1 MKYKL
6 LRFSL
11 LSMLVMLFGGF
22 SLAAIL
28 EDSDE
33 KTATIDLADFDNAD
47 KSYTV
52 SKAGTSSTGGE
63 MEIITT
69 DVIVSSS
76 LGYAKKSEMSIYKT
90 GSMTIAFNQGISAH
104 LTKVEITLS
113 NSYPF
118 SEPAGWTTSYTANG
132 ESVTASTT
140 AKVAD
145 KTVQTFTT
153 DATNVK
159 SLTLTNASNGKTGIR
174 KIVVTYVKDANGGD
188 EPTTSFRD
196 IKLNLMEHSE
206 LLTESPVFITVAEDG
221 TIGTTESADEAAAT
235 IKGKVHGSYGS
246 SNFTASVPV
255 QGCVKITYATH
266 DYGNDIVVTNDAGA
280 EVAKFNTSGSKW
292 MNDHNNVVVAYYRIN
307 EPTTLHFSNANYNP
321 YFAVE
326 AIDPADIPAEI
337 TKYNITFAAG
347 EGTGV
352 APKALEVNAGDKFN
366 APKNYTLYK
375 EGATLTGWNDGTT
388 TYATGAEI
396 TPEADMTLTAIYTTN
411 EVSLADRT
419 NAVTLTYP
427 LDGYNDNPKHNI
439 QGSNGI
445 IVTQATV
452 NGKTIDV
459 KADVD
464 ATSGK
469 FAHNGSGWHQVNTGT
484 KITVPSCK
492 DATFAVSTYNDATS
506 VNFNG
511 EAGTADGNT
520 AKFTATTD
528 DATLEI
534 SQVSNN
540 YWNSLTITLPATSSE
555 PAAGTA
561 DNPYTVAQ
569 ARAAIDAGTGITGVY
584 AKGIVSKIVTA
595 YNAQYGNITY
605 NISEDGTTTA
615 DQLQAYRGKGIN
627 GENFTSEDDIQV
639 GDQVVIYGNLKKYNT
654 TYEFDTDNQLVSLT
668 REEDPRA
675 KTFVSIEGMD
685 EGATGEVG
693 GTMNLPTATVRDV
706 TGAPLNDATVEW
718 TSSNENVATI
728 ADGVINF
735 VGKGTSTITASYAGD
750 NTYQPSKASFELT
763 VTKPAV
769 IEDGVF
775 DFDMEL
781 DYGSGVEK
789 SSVKNQESTWTAG
802 NVTMKLAGRN
812 CWNDFSTGQGTKGQI
827 RLYAAST
834 NDPAGTLTLSVP
846 EDKVITKIVFTG
858 ASLDNMGTE
867 TGEYSGGTWTGSAN
881 SVTFTATAR
890 ADIYTITVTYG
901 DEGSQPS
908 GFRDIKADLTQL
920 QELATGSEVYIKVA
934 DDGAIS
940 QADNAEE
947 AAATLKGNW
956 HGTAYGWSNFTASV
970 PVQGCVK
977 ITYATHD
984 YGNDIVVTND
994 AGAEVAKFNTSGSKW
1009 MNDHNNVVVA
1019 YYRINEP
1026 TTLHFSNANYN
1037 PYFAVEAIDPADIP
1051 AEITKYNIT
1060 FAAGEG
1066 TGVAPKAL
1074 EVNAGD
1080 KFNAPK
1086 NYTLYKEGATLT
1098 GWNDG
1103 TTTYATGAEI
1113 TPEADMTLTAI
1124 YTTNEVSLA
1133 DRTNAVTLT
1142 YPLDGYNDNPKHNIQ
1157 GSNGIIVTQAT
1168 VNGKTIDVKADV
1180 DATSGKFAHNGSGWH
1195 QVNTGT
1201 KITVPSCK
1209 DATFA
1214 VSTYNDA
1221 TSVNFN
1227 GEAGTADGNTAN
1239 FTATTDDATLEISQ
1253 VSNNYWN
1260 NLTITLPATSEP
1272 QPHDPVVM
1280 IWDYSNAAPT
1290 ENPDNGL
1297 YYGASVNDPAGTNN
1311 GMKGIKLNSEG
1322 WAYFEKPAVAGKLT
1336 LTFGNRKNSDA
1347 YEVNVSRGTLG
1358 EGNKGIKGDLIGYV
1372 TINESPGS
1380 ATIELD
1386 ETVTGIY
1393 IDRKTGSEGVLQKI
1407 VFKEN
1412 IARTFKDFEIP
1423 YATLT
1428 AEGYTGAD
1436 LPEGVTFS
1444 GTFHDQQHG
1453 YSNAT
1458 LVVPVD
1464 GTVKFTI
1471 SGCQYANPQ
1480 TFDVKNSLGETV
1492 ATLDQKS
1499 AGCFDNNG
1507 KGIITYFYTDYP
1519 TTLTFSNI
1527 SYLSY
1532 FKAEAAEVEEVT
1544 VTYKDQNGIEL
1555 GKKTVFAGDPLG
1567 EVPYTEADLTIA
1579 EGEKF
1584 RGWVYSSGIK
1594 VKPTDIV
1601 NDNITV
1607 KASVTPIETD
1617 PTVGSIQTYDLTQA
1631 TFYPEDHENFNVT
1644 DGAYYNNHGFTFAAG
1659 GSFDVKVAGKAQIV
1673 LTLCQYG
1680 NGTTISVTDA
1690 KGNVI
1695 KDDVPAIA
1703 EADGGTTTVVYDG
1716 EATTLTFTFAAQTYL
1731 HKVVVFNVEN
1741 FLAKDEQSGYY
1752 IVPAGD
1758 AASLIMA
1765 LNAAASENGAKIFL
1779 PNGTY
1784 DLGETTLTSISGNN
1798 ISIIGQSMED
1808 VIIKNAPPTSMEGLG
1823 KADLFN
1829 NTSTGLY
1836 MQDLTLQN
1844 GLDYYAAG
1852 SAGRA
1857 PTLHDQGTKTINKN
1871 VRHLS
1876 YQDTYY
1882 SHKVGGLYYF
1892 EGGEIHG
1899 TVDYLCGNGKV
1910 YFNEV
1915 TLVNEK
1921 RSTATIVANSELYVF
1936 NNCVVENNADKYNLG
1951 RAWSDN
1957 PVCIYLNTT
1966 LKDPERL
1973 LNTRWNLSGI
1983 NCDFSKAGEYGTK
1996 NSAGEDITPESNVIT
2011 FTKQSTT
2018 MNTILTAE
2026 EAATYTMQYVLGD
2039 WATEAQNQ
2047 TKQVDAPAAEMKN
2060 GTISWS
2066 AADGAT
2072 AYAIFKNG
2080 VLLGITTEE
2089 SFTPEAITEIVSSRA
2104 ESSDEYTIRA
2114 ANSRGGFGEPQKITV
2129 VTGINAVNAAQ
2140 ENADAIYNI
2149 QGVRVQK
2156 AQKGVYIVN
2165 GRKVVI
2171 K

>member
-11 LSMLVMLFGGF
+11 LSMLVMLCGAVFADEVTMKYSGAETTNMTGENDAALLGLNADEWSVVGAKGSASNFPGLNKTGDFRIYYHAEGGNTITVSSTIGATINSIQMTF
-22 SLAAIL
+22 TGKNYSNVTVTVDDKAVIPTEGIWAINSSSFVLGNGNTSSAQVRISEVVINYTPAGGQTDTRLATTL
-28 EDSDE
+28 TLGEHQTTGE
-33 KTATIDLADFDNAD
+33 VGGTLNLPTATITGADGAPLNALVNWESSNTEVATIGETATNINLLAAGTTTIKASFAGDNNYKPSSASFTLTVTPAVVTINSFSELQAKANSDSTPVTITFNGEQVVYVNGSNAFLADANGFGALVYTKNHGLEAGQALTGTINAKITVYQGNAEITDFSKEGLTIGTADVVPVVKTVGEVEKINQSTLVTLKNVTFSTNAD
-47 KSYTV
+47 TN
-52 SKAGTSSTGGE
+52 
-63 MEIITT
+63 
-69 DVIVSSS
+69 DN
-76 LGYAKKSEMSIYKT
+76 L
-90 GSMTIAFNQGISAH
+90 
-104 LTKVEITLS
+104 L
-113 NSYPF
+113 
-118 SEPAGWTTSYTANG
+118 
-132 ESVTASTT
+132 
-140 AKVAD
+140 
-145 KTVQTFTT
+145 T
-153 DATNVK
+153 DATGASIVFYDK
-159 SLTLTNASNGKTGIR
+159 FKTNATHEEGKAYDVTGIVVMYND
-174 KIVVTYVKDANGGD
+174 KIEICPRTEEDVTEATD
-188 EPTTSFRD
+188 EQTTTGFRD
-196 IKLNLMEHSE
+196 IKAD
-206 LLTESPVFITVAEDG
+206 LTSTSLIPEGANPWDDVSTGIAVAEDG
-221 TIGTTESADEAAAT
+221 TLSRIAKDGAEIIFNGKWHGTQYGWANFSAT
-235 IKGKVHGSYGS
+235 
-246 SNFTASVPV
+246 VPV
-255 QGCVKITYATH
+255 QGCVKITLGGSN
-266 DYGNDIVVTNDAGA
+266 YGSGAVTVTNAESV
-280 EVAKFNTSGSKW
+280 EVAKIDNHINAMWSQNTP
-292 MNDHNNVVVAYYRIN
+292 DNVAVGYYRVN
-307 EPTTLHFSNANYNP
+307 TPTILNFSVCDYLP

-326 AIDPADIPAEI
+326 AIAESDLPVIP
-337 TKYNITFAAG
+337 
-347 EGTGV
+347 
-352 APKALEVNAGDKFN
+352 
-366 APKNYTLYK
+366 
-375 EGATLTGWNDGTT
+375 
-388 TYATGAEI
+388 
-396 TPEADMTLTAIYTTN
+396 TN
-411 EVSLADRT
+411 
-419 NAVTLTYP
+419 VTLTYYDTDGTTVIGTQEVEGQSEIGQFKYGADNVTVAQGKAFRGWFEKATGGKKYQTTDKAETDMS
-427 LDGYNDNPKHNI
+427 LFAVATDVEVAEAGKTFTYNLTDQYFYAEDHECIELAGNGYYWHDTQHGYAFKNGNQIKLQVAGNATISATTCAYGKGEILVKSASGETLETLAGYND
-439 QGSNGI
+439 QQDG
-445 IVTQATV
+445 TV
-452 NGKTIDV
+452 
-459 KADVD
+459 
-464 ATSGK
+464 
-469 FAHNGSGWHQVNTGT
+469 
-484 KITVPSCK
+484 
-492 DATFAVSTYNDATS
+492 VSYDYE
-506 VNFNG
+506 G
-511 EAGTADGNT
+511 EA
-520 AKFTATTD
+520 TTL
-528 DATLEI
+528 TLEI
-534 SQVSNN
+534 QASGETYIHAVSIDNKTASESTE
-540 YWNSLTITLPATSSE
+540 YAYRDFEIDPLGDLLTAE
-555 PAAGTA
+555 EKQQGT
-561 DNPYTVAQ
+561 DLNFGVIVA
-569 ARAAIDAGTGITGVY
+569 
-584 AKGIVSKIVTA
+584 
-595 YNAQYGNITY
+595 
-605 NISEDGTTTA
+605 EDGTQTRVAA
-615 DQLQAYRGKGIN
+615 DDPAANVVLSGTFHNDHGWR
-627 GENFTSEDDIQV
+627 NFKAIV
-639 GDQVVIYGNLKKYNT
+639 PV
-654 TYEFDTDNQLVSLT
+654 
-668 REEDPRA
+668 P
-675 KTFVSIEGMD
+675 
-685 EGATGEVG
+685 GAVQI
-693 GTMNLPTATVRDV
+693 TMSTCSWGSDVTIKDV
-706 TGAPLNDATVEW
+706 TGQTVAEF
-718 TSSNENVATI
+718 TTQ
-728 ADGVINF
+728 
-735 VGKGTSTITASYAGD
+735 KGEG
-750 NTYQPSKASFELT
+750 
-763 VTKPAV
+763 
-769 IEDGVF
+769 
-775 DFDMEL
+775 
-781 DYGSGVEK
+781 GSGCYGGNK
-789 SSVKNQESTWTAG
+789 SDDENTISAEY
-802 NVTMKLAGRN
+802 
-812 CWNDFSTGQGTKGQI
+812 KG
-827 RLYAAST
+827 
-834 NDPAGTLTLSVP
+834 
-846 EDKVITKIVFTG
+846 
-858 ASLDNMGTE
+858 
-867 TGEYSGGTWTGSAN
+867 
-881 SVTFTATAR
+881 
-890 ADIYTITVTYG
+890 
-901 DEGSQPS
+901 
-908 GFRDIKADLTQL
+908 
-920 QELATGSEVYIKVA
+920 
-934 DDGAIS
+934 
-940 QADNAEE
+940 
-947 AAATLKGNW
+947 
-956 HGTAYGWSNFTASV
+956 
-970 PVQGCVK
+970 
-977 ITYATHD
+977 
-984 YGNDIVVTND
+984 
-994 AGAEVAKFNTSGSKW
+994 
-1009 MNDHNNVVVA
+1009 
-1019 YYRINEP
+1019 
-1026 TTLHFSNANYN
+1026 
-1037 PYFAVEAIDPADIP
+1037 
-1051 AEITKYNIT
+1051 
-1060 FAAGEG
+1060 
-1066 TGVAPKAL
+1066 
-1074 EVNAGD
+1074 
-1080 KFNAPK
+1080 
-1086 NYTLYKEGATLT
+1086 
-1098 GWNDG
+1098 G
-1103 TTTYATGAEI
+1103 TTT
-1113 TPEADMTLTAI
+1113 
-1124 YTTNEVSLA
+1124 
-1133 DRTNAVTLT
+1133 
-1142 YPLDGYNDNPKHNIQ
+1142 
-1157 GSNGIIVTQAT
+1157 
-1168 VNGKTIDVKADV
+1168 
-1180 DATSGKFAHNGSGWH
+1180 
-1195 QVNTGT
+1195 
-1201 KITVPSCK
+1201 
-1209 DATFA
+1209 
-1214 VSTYNDA
+1214 
-1221 TSVNFN
+1221 
-1227 GEAGTADGNTAN
+1227 
-1239 FTATTDDATLEISQ
+1239 
-1253 VSNNYWN
+1253 
-1260 NLTITLPATSEP
+1260 LTISGGGYVNYFAIKKIEGGDEP
-1272 QPHDPVVM
+1272 QPHDPIVM
-1280 IWDYSNAAPT
+1280 IWDYTETAPT
-1290 ENPDNGL
+1290 ANPDNGL
-1297 YYGASVNDPAGTNN
+1297 YYGSKVNDPAGTNN
-1311 GMKGIKLNSEG
+1311 GMKGIKLDSSS

-1336 LTFGNRKNSDA
+1336 LTFGNRKNSDP

-1358 EGNKGIKGDLIGYV
+1358 EDNKGIKGDLIGV
-1372 TINESPGS
+1372 VAINESPGS

-1393 IDRKTGSEGVLQKI
+1393 INRKTGSEGVLQKI

-1428 AEGYTGAD
+1428 ADGYTGAD

-1444 GTFHDQQHG
+1444 GTFHDTQHG
-1453 YSNAT
+1453 YTNAT

-1532 FKAEAAEVEEVT
+1532 FKAEAAEVTEVT
-1544 VTYKDQNGIEL
+1544 ITYKDQNGNVL

-1567 EVPYTEADLTIA
+1567 EVPYTEADLTIP

-1584 RGWVYSSGIK
+1584 RGWVYNSGIK

-1644 DGAYYNNHGFTFAAG
+1644 NGAYYNNHGFTFDAG
-1659 GSFDVKVAGKAQIV
+1659 GSFDVKVGGKAQIV

-1680 NGTTISVTDA
+1680 NGTTITVTDA
-1690 KGNVI
+1690 NNNVI
-1695 KDDVPAIA
+1695 SDAVPAKA
-1703 EADGGTTTVVYDG
+1703 ETDGGTTTVVYDG

-1758 AASLIMA
+1758 AASLVIA

-1784 DLGETTLTSISGNN
+1784 DLGEATLTNISGNN

-2047 TKQVDAPAAEMKN
+2047 TKQVDAPTAEMKN

-2080 VLLGITTEE
+2080 ELLGITTEE
-2089 SFTPEAITEIVSSRA
+2089 TFTPEAITGVPSNRA

-2129 VTGINAVNAAQ
+2129 VTGINTVNAAQ
-2140 ENADAIYNI
+2140 KDANAIYNM

-2156 AQKGVYIVN
+2156 TQKGVYIVN